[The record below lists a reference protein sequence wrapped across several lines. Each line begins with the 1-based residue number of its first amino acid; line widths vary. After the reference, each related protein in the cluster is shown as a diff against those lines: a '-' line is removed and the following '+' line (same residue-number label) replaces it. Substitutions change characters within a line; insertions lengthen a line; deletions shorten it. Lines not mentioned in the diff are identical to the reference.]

1 MKELEVSDERIIR
14 ASDLLEQISAVDEM
28 IDLHKQ
34 KGDEQ
39 DLMLLQYQDRRARF
53 LKELKEVLAALNIK
67 PTDLAA

>member
-14 ASDLLEQISAVDEM
+14 VSDLLEQISAVDEM

-34 KGDEQ
+34 KGDAN

-53 LKELKEVLAALNIK
+53 LKELKEELAALNIK
-67 PTDLAA
+67 PTDLVA

>member
-34 KGDEQ
+34 KGDAK